1 MLGKLGAAAKAH
13 PLATAAAAV
22 AIPLVLK
29 QLLFDEPKD
38 TENQMRQMDLMAQQQ
53 QLQMGQVPDFNTL
66 YLQALRSDDA
76 RRQLGLSAMSP
87 SAMSAMMAPQMQQ
100 QALQQAAQQA
110 QQQRM
115 MQAAQQLAP
124 GEYYI

>member
-1 MLGKLGAAAKAH
+1 VAKAH

-29 QLLFDEPKD
+29 QLLYDKPKD
-38 TENQMRQMDLMAQQQ
+38 TENQMRQMDLVAQQQ
-53 QLQMGQVPDFNTL
+53 QLQGQVPDFNTL

-76 RRQLGLSAMSP
+76 YRQLGLSAMSP

-110 QQQRM
+110 QQQRV